1 MEIVLE
7 IKADK
12 KSAMEMQSKID
23 AGEKVVIGE
32 PIPEGLQKL
41 MEQSVKLEAK
51 EDSVRERVLKIRY
64 LPSQAKL
71 IGKFFKENNIQF
83 EFLDK

>member
-1 MEIVLE
+1 MEIILE

-12 KSAMEMQSKID
+12 KSAIEMQSKID

-41 MEQSVKLEAK
+41 MEQSTKLEAK
-51 EDSVRERVLKIRY
+51 EDSVRERIIKVRY

-71 IGKFFKENNIQF
+71 MTNFFKENNISF
-83 EFLDK
+83 EFLGK